1 MIGKQI
7 KGKSFRGVL
16 NYLHYKEDSRIIGG
30 NMAGDNPKVMAAE
43 FAVSRQLNPRL
54 QKAVYHASLSL
65 PHEEHLNDET
75 WNELVAEYLEKM
87 EFTDSQYVVYRHS
100 DKHHDHVHI
109 VASRIRITDGTTVN
123 DSWDYVRSEKVI
135 RALENKYELT
145 PTISSQ
151 EKYQRGQTSGEMRL
165 IERTGEES
173 IREKLQQ
180 TIDEEA
186 QKFLAMA
193 DLVNNLRKRG
203 IDARV
208 KFTRT
213 GKIRGISYGLDG
225 VAISGT
231 KLGKAYTFPGLQKYR
246 GVSYDDELHRE
257 ALEKAIQ
264 TDVVKSLKVIKTQ
277 NLTPAKESES
287 LNELYRKYEQD
298 TTSEGMAQIRDIAR
312 LGFNDGMSQKDV
324 LEMLIDNNSAYQ
336 ELVAKNHE
344 IGARA
349 IVKKALAELLVQQN
363 HNKSSYIR
371 EKEIQK
377 NQSHEI
383 SR

>member
-16 NYLHYKEDSRIIGG
+16 NYLHEKEGSRIIGG
-30 NMAGDNPKVMAAE
+30 NMAGDTPRVMAAE

-54 QKAVYHASLSL
+54 EKAVYHASLSL

-75 WNELVAEYLEKM
+75 WNYLCGEYLEGM
-87 EFTDSQYVVYRHS
+87 EFTGSQYVVYRHS

-123 DSWDYVRSEKVI
+123 DSWDYVRSENLI
-135 RALENKYELT
+135 RALENKYQLT

-151 EKYQRGQTSGEMRL
+151 KKYQRGQTRGEMRL
-165 IERTGEES
+165 ISRTGEES

-180 TIDEEA
+180 AISEEA
-186 QKFLAMA
+186 QKWMTMPE
-193 DLVNNLRKRG
+193 LVEGLRKRG

-213 GKIRGISYGLDG
+213 GKIRGISYGLDN

-246 GVSYDDELHRE
+246 GVSYDEVIHRK

-264 TDVVKSLKVIKTQ
+264 KEVIQPSLGTINK
-277 NLTPAKESES
+277 NLTPAKES
-287 LNELYRKYEQD
+287 LGDLYQKYEQKI
-298 TTSEGMAQIRDIAR
+298 TSKGMARIKDIAR
-312 LGFNDGMSQKDV
+312 LGFRDGMSVEDTI
-324 LEMLIDNNSAYQ
+324 EMLRGNNSAYQ
-336 ELVAKNHE
+336 ELVTKNHE
-344 IGARA
+344 TTAKA
-349 IVKKALAELLVQQN
+349 IVSQAAAA
-363 HNKSSYIR
+363 IR
-371 EKEIQK
+371 VEKTHKQSLQK
-377 NQSHEI
+377 QERKITPSRSRGI